1 MQINKCIPK
10 SFTVCSAARWFV
22 WAPTQGLRMRTV
34 KALYDTAVKAKS
46 LKDLIRLISSHA
58 LTHSKALVQLDTIRR
73 EDLQGSHIG
82 P

>member
-1 MQINKCIPK
+1 
-10 SFTVCSAARWFV
+10 
-22 WAPTQGLRMRTV
+22 MRTV

>member
-1 MQINKCIPK
+1 
-10 SFTVCSAARWFV
+10 
-22 WAPTQGLRMRTV
+22 MRTV

-46 LKDLIRLISSHA
+46 LKGLIRLRP
-58 LTHSKALVQLDTIRR
+58 SKALVQLDTIRR